1 MGALRRIVWA
11 DEGYRSREV
20 IWAVEGRKSGM
31 SNIDTILKLVFVG
44 CAMYLTFS
52 PKSTKITQFRVPI
65 PEELEIPVRIVV
77 GLVALKVLWG
87 VLSK

>member
-1 MGALRRIVWA
+1 V
-11 DEGYRSREV
+11 
-20 IWAVEGRKSGM
+20 

-44 CAMYLTFS
+44 YAIYLVFT
-52 PKSTKITQFRVPI
+52 PKPTKITQFRVPV

-87 VLSK
+87 VFSK